1 MTRVEMVN
9 RINELKREDFL
20 INMSDFLTIDERT
33 RIHEIS
39 NEIIVLEKEL
49 KKMN

>member
-9 RINELKREDFL
+9 KINELKREDFL
-20 INMSDFLTIDERT
+20 INMNDFLTIDERT

-39 NEIIVLEKEL
+39 KEIITLEKEL